1 MPVNC
6 SADVEAVI
14 THIDQVFSGR
24 DQKAI
29 NEIKDMFGLTV
40 MTHLDDVAG
49 ACKCELLR
57 FVNAI
62 SDELLSLPLVRNNL
76 WDWQSLQPTSGPNT
90 TFTRFCDA
98 LEVKDGVSAPSS
110 GWGVAHALPAWGAF
124 WRSGYLRQC
133 ENTNNIWVDV
143 Y

>member
-29 NEIKDMFGLTV
+29 NEIKDTFGLTA

-49 ACKCELLR
+49 AC
-57 FVNAI
+57 A
-62 SDELLSLPLVRNNL
+62 
-76 WDWQSLQPTSGPNT
+76 
-90 TFTRFCDA
+90 
-98 LEVKDGVSAPSS
+98 
-110 GWGVAHALPAWGAF
+110 
-124 WRSGYLRQC
+124 
-133 ENTNNIWVDV
+133 
-143 Y
+143 

>member
-1 MPVNC
+1 MNEIIFVLRETDPFVYPVSLVFSLRATHPQVSLKRYCEFPLRISSSHEISSTSSSDYWRYFEPIRQNMPVNC

-49 ACKCELLR
+49 AR
-57 FVNAI
+57 A
-62 SDELLSLPLVRNNL
+62 
-76 WDWQSLQPTSGPNT
+76 
-90 TFTRFCDA
+90 
-98 LEVKDGVSAPSS
+98 
-110 GWGVAHALPAWGAF
+110 
-124 WRSGYLRQC
+124 
-133 ENTNNIWVDV
+133 
-143 Y
+143 